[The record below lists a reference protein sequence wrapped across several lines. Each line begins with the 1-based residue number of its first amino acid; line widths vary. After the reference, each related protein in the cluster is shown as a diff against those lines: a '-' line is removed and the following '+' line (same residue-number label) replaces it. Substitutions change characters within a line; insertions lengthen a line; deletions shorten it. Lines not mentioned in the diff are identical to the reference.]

1 MNESIYIEQQKDL
14 VADVD
19 NLESPLMI
27 LLNLSFKDKVRKNH
41 GMIVERSLQTVLN
54 RMTHLKA
61 RFEFSFDE
69 RETPPFRLGIHRTPR
84 SLYLRWRATGRKG
97 AFTPYDDAVNR
108 SGDKAAG
115 LMRAIE
121 HERVILNE
129 QAQILTSVLNVLENR
144 TSVK

>member
-1 MNESIYIEQQKDL
+1 MESNIYIQPQKE
-14 VADVD
+14 VAVNVD

-27 LLNLSFKDKVRKNH
+27 LLNLSFKDKVRSNH

-69 RETPPFRLGIHRTPR
+69 RETPPYRLGIHRTPR

-97 AFTPYDDAVNR
+97 AFTPFDSAISN
-108 SGDKAAG
+108 SGSKAAG
-115 LMRAIE
+115 LMRAVE
-121 HERVILNE
+121 AERTQLNE
-129 QAQILTSVLNVLENR
+129 QAQILTSVLNVLEKR
-144 TSVK
+144 IQVT